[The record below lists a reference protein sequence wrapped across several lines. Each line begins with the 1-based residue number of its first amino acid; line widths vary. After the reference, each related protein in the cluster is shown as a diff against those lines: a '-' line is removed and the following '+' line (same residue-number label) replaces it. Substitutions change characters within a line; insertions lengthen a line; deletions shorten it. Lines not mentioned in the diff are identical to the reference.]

1 MKVDKLDI
9 EIQPNNSEMG
19 CKVLLWI
26 MEKLVNIIDNFVFK
40 FDNFVFKFLDNGN
53 YCLFS
58 IQTII
63 FPNLYP
69 SFLFFFLQF
78 LQSIK
83 QAESK

>member
-26 MEKLVNIIDNFVFK
+26 MEKLVNII
-40 FDNFVFKFLDNGN
+40 DNFVFKFLDNGN